1 MWQYQN
7 TDELYHYGILGMRW
21 GHRKA
26 MHQQIQLAKQQRR
39 ARDSRIQSM
48 YDKAERSIEK
58 GYKRGQSLSDRD
70 YNREIAA
77 SNKAERAW
85 KKSKDAYK
93 AAKLKA
99 KANYKKNVAADK
111 KAIKKNVKD
120 YSSKFN
126 SWSSKQDK
134 NDANYRKVKEA
145 YKQTGKTAISRIINN
160 MRGKSEAVKKY
171 SKMYDS
177 WERNQNKLDKEWEGV
192 KAARRKT
199 GRNGISRT
207 INTIRY
213 S

>member
-21 GHRKA
+21 GHRNA
-26 MHQQIQLAKQQRR
+26 QYRTLNNRR
-39 ARDSRIQSM
+39 LM
-48 YDKAERSIEK
+48 
-58 GYKRGQSLSDRD
+58 G
-70 YNREIAA
+70 
-77 SNKAERAW
+77 
-85 KKSKDAYK
+85 AYK
-93 AAKLKA
+93 KQSADAADLRKHGYIKEANAVQKVANKSKA
-99 KANYKKNVAADK
+99 KAIASQQKYKLKNDK
-111 KAIKKNVKD
+111 INKRNAIIKKNVKD

-171 SKMYDS
+171 SKLYDS
-177 WERNQNKLDKEWEGV
+177 WERNQNKLDKEWKGV

>member
-1 MWQYQN
+1 MWQYQR

-85 KKSKDAYK
+85 KKSKEEYK

-111 KAIKKNVKD
+111 KVYKD
-120 YSSKFN
+120 
-126 SWSSKQDK
+126 
-134 NDANYRKVKEA
+134 NYK
-145 YKQTGKTAISRIINN
+145 
-160 MRGKSEAVKKY
+160 AVKKNSSIGEKLMY
-171 SKMYDS
+171 STGTRKLAAKYMTKNNMSMADAKKKAKKKA
-177 WERNQNKLDKEWEGV
+177 WRNTAI
-192 KAARRKT
+192 AAAAGAGYLAYKRFK
-199 GRNGISRT
+199 
-207 INTIRY
+207 
-213 S
+213 